1 MKTLAPI
8 FSTMRFNPMP
18 LQRHV
23 ERDNAAAAR
32 VRSRGK
38 RTSMLACLASVLMSS
53 LVQAQTPGVRTG
65 AIDTRD
71 GRRVSI
77 EQRVEQAF
85 RIEPVVQ
92 RFKGRRGEVIPFSFT
107 VTSTGKTM
115 QIDVSPIQ
123 LRQEESG
130 IILHDEHSPPMEG
143 VKFTTPTR
151 FTLNAGET
159 VELKGKV
166 TIPLAKTNYL
176 SFGLLVRDE
185 GMVDEPTDA
194 DAVGGQ
200 TRAAI
205 RYVTQYVLRV
215 DVETGLTNLSSIEQ
229 MEIEDAQVVSHE
241 GMPYIRAYVKNP
253 SNFALECRVRAELSH
268 RDSADASKSRSADPV
283 ALFMPSRA
291 NLDDD
296 EKYLVRMMPNARLRL
311 EAPLETSLIDG
322 QYDLNL
328 MVSNG
333 RRTMLERTFP
343 QTLLVNS
350 FRALDTRI
358 ANLGPGVTLEP
369 AQIELGRVE
378 GTQRM
383 VTLEVKN
390 NSDDDQLIHLV
401 PRDHLGD
408 PMSRL
413 MLSSTK
419 FELDAGR
426 SKTIRALLRGVSKE
440 SSQWGTLDIIRRNLK
455 SPNDVESATSLPLEL
470 VHQQRPQLTVAAGP
484 LQWANLTD
492 GNAFVIEVAN
502 EGEGYA
508 PIQGEL
514 LLGRDDGSRPHRLLD
529 GFGRWLAP
537 GQKRELQFHLPAEI
551 DAGRYQIRLTVR
563 SRDNLSVEEQV
574 VVLDLTDEML
584 QGSQHASNEAAAFS
598 NADAD
603 PASLR

>member
-1 MKTLAPI
+1 MAPRKRWTTLGCM
-8 FSTMRFNPMP
+8 S
-18 LQRHV
+18 
-23 ERDNAAAAR
+23 
-32 VRSRGK
+32 
-38 RTSMLACLASVLMSS
+38 CLLVSGSVH
-53 LVQAQTPGVRTG
+53 AQQPGVQT
-65 AIDTRD
+65 AAVSEQD

-77 EQRVEQAF
+77 ERRVEQAF

-92 RFKGRRGEVIPFSFT
+92 RFRGRRGEVIPFSFQ

-123 LRQEESG
+123 LRQEETG

-166 TIPLAKTNYL
+166 TIPLVKTNYI

-185 GMVDEPTDA
+185 GTVNDPSAEEFAGD
-194 DAVGGQ
+194 Q
-200 TRAAI
+200 TQASV

-215 DVETGLTNLSSIEQ
+215 DVETGVSDLSSVERLELQ
-229 MEIEDAQVVSHE
+229 EAQVVSHE
-241 GMPYIRAYVKNP
+241 GMPYVRAYVKNP
-253 SNFALECRVRAELSH
+253 TNFALECRIRAELTPA
-268 RDSADASKSRSADPV
+268 DSGNLPRSRSANPV
-283 ALFMPSRA
+283 SLFMPSRA
-291 NLDDD
+291 NVEDKD
-296 EKYLVRMMPNARLRL
+296 KYLIRMMPNARLRL
-311 EAPLETSLIDG
+311 EAPLEMSLVDG

-328 MVSNG
+328 QVSNG
-333 RRTMLERTFP
+333 RRTMLEQTFP
-343 QTLLVNS
+343 QTLLVDA

-383 VTLEVKN
+383 LTIEISN
-390 NSDDDQLIHLV
+390 NSEDDQQIHLV

-413 MLSSTK
+413 MLSKSK
-419 FELDAGR
+419 FDLAAGR
-426 SKTIRALLRGVSKE
+426 SKTIRALLRGISKT
-440 SSQWGTLDIIRRNLK
+440 SSQWGTLDVIRRNLN

-470 VHQQRPQLTVAAGP
+470 VHQQRPVLNVESGP
-484 LQWANLTD
+484 LQWANLAG
-492 GNAFVIEVAN
+492 GNAFVMEITN
-502 EGEGYA
+502 QGEGYA

-537 GQKRELQFHLPAEI
+537 GQKRELQFHVPADLE
-551 DAGRYQIRLTVR
+551 AGKYQVRLSVR
-563 SRDNLSVEEQV
+563 SRENVAVEEQV
-574 VVLDLTDEML
+574 VVLDLTEDML
-584 QGSQHASNEAAAFS
+584 VGTGSV
-598 NADAD
+598 ADQSAELSHVV
-603 PASLR
+603 PAGATVR

>member
-1 MKTLAPI
+1 M
-8 FSTMRFNPMP
+8 
-18 LQRHV
+18 
-23 ERDNAAAAR
+23 ERDNASAAR

-38 RTSMLACLASVLMSS
+38 RTSMLACLASIVMSS

-268 RDSADASKSRSADPV
+268 RDSAGASKSRSADPV

-401 PRDHLGD
+401 PRDHLGE

>member
-1 MKTLAPI
+1 MKTLASI
-8 FSTMRFNPMP
+8 FPMIRFIQKPFECHAGQDYASP
-18 LQRHV
+18 
-23 ERDNAAAAR
+23 AR
-32 VRSRGK
+32 VRFRRV
-38 RTSMLACLASVLMSS
+38 RTWGLACLASALMTSV
-53 LVQAQTPGVRTG
+53 VQAQTPGVRTG

-194 DAVGGQ
+194 DAAGGQ

-268 RDSADASKSRSADPV
+268 KDSSDASNSRSSDPV

-383 VTLEVKN
+383 VTLKVKN
-390 NSDDDQLIHLV
+390 NSDDDQLIHLL
-401 PRDHLGD
+401 PRDHLGE

-413 MLSSTK
+413 MLSSTQ
-419 FELDAGR
+419 FELAAGR

-440 SSQWGTLDIIRRNLK
+440 TSQWGTLDIIRRNLQTL
-455 SPNDVESATSLPLEL
+455 SDVESATSLPLEL
-470 VHQQRPQLTVAAGP
+470 VHKQRPQLTVAAGP
-484 LQWANLTD
+484 LQWATLTD

-502 EGEGYA
+502 EGDGYA
-508 PIQGEL
+508 PIHGEL
-514 LLGRDDGSRPHRLLD
+514 LLGQDDGSRPHRLLD

-551 DAGRYQIRLTVR
+551 EAGRYQIRLTVR

-574 VVLDLTDEML
+574 VVLDLTEEML
-584 QGSQHASNEAAAFS
+584 RGSQQVNEEAAAVS
-598 NADAD
+598 NTDARST
-603 PASLR
+603 SLR

>member
-1 MKTLAPI
+1 MKILAPI
-8 FSTMRFNPMP
+8 VSTMRFNPMP

-23 ERDNAAAAR
+23 ERDNASAAR
-32 VRSRGK
+32 VRSRGE
-38 RTSMLACLASVLMSS
+38 RTSMLACLASIVMSS

>member
-1 MKTLAPI
+1 MKILAPI
-8 FSTMRFNPMP
+8 VSTMRFNPMP

-23 ERDNAAAAR
+23 ERDNASAAR

-38 RTSMLACLASVLMSS
+38 RTSMLACLASIVMSS

-268 RDSADASKSRSADPV
+268 RDSAGASKSRSADPV

-401 PRDHLGD
+401 PRDHLGE

>member
-1 MKTLAPI
+1 M
-8 FSTMRFNPMP
+8 
-18 LQRHV
+18 
-23 ERDNAAAAR
+23 ERDNASAAR

-38 RTSMLACLASVLMSS
+38 RTSMLACLASIVMSS

-268 RDSADASKSRSADPV
+268 SDSADASKSRSADPV

-426 SKTIRALLRGVSKE
+426 SKTIRALLRGVSRE

-584 QGSQHASNEAAAFS
+584 QGSQHASNDAAAFS

>member
-1 MKTLAPI
+1 
-8 FSTMRFNPMP
+8 
-18 LQRHV
+18 
-23 ERDNAAAAR
+23 
-32 VRSRGK
+32 
-38 RTSMLACLASVLMSS
+38 MLACLASIVMSS

-268 RDSADASKSRSADPV
+268 KDSADASKSRSADPV

>member
-1 MKTLAPI
+1 MKILAPI
-8 FSTMRFNPMP
+8 VSTMRFNPMP

-23 ERDNAAAAR
+23 ERDNASAAR

-38 RTSMLACLASVLMSS
+38 RTSMLACLASIVMSS

-107 VTSTGKTM
+107 VTSTGKSM

-311 EAPLETSLIDG
+311 QAPLETSLIDG

-455 SPNDVESATSLPLEL
+455 SPNDVRSATSLPLEL

-584 QGSQHASNEAAAFS
+584 QGSQHASNDAAAFS

>member
-1 MKTLAPI
+1 
-8 FSTMRFNPMP
+8 
-18 LQRHV
+18 
-23 ERDNAAAAR
+23 
-32 VRSRGK
+32 
-38 RTSMLACLASVLMSS
+38 MLACLASMMMSS
-53 LVQAQTPGVRTG
+53 VVQAQTPGVRTG
-65 AIDTRD
+65 AIDARD

-159 VELKGKV
+159 VELKGTV

-185 GMVDEPTDA
+185 GMVDEPTEDDA
-194 DAVGGQ
+194 IGGQ

-268 RDSADASKSRSADPV
+268 KESANASKSRSSDPI

-322 QYDLNL
+322 RYDLNL

-584 QGSQHASNEAAAFS
+584 QGSQHASNEAAAF
-598 NADAD
+598 
-603 PASLR
+603 

>member
-1 MKTLAPI
+1 MKTLALIQP
-8 FSTMRFNPMP
+8 TMRFNQQP
-18 LQRHV
+18 LEYNA
-23 ERDNAAAAR
+23 ERDNASPAR
-32 VRSRGK
+32 VRSR
-38 RTSMLACLASVLMSS
+38 RVRIWMLACLASMMMSS
-53 LVQAQTPGVRTG
+53 VVQAQTPGVRTG
-65 AIDTRD
+65 AIDARD

-159 VELKGKV
+159 VELKGTV

-185 GMVDEPTDA
+185 GMVDEPTEDDA
-194 DAVGGQ
+194 IGGQ

-268 RDSADASKSRSADPV
+268 KESANASKSRSSDPI

-322 QYDLNL
+322 RYDLNL

-390 NSDDDQLIHLV
+390 NSVDDQLIHLV

-419 FELDAGR
+419 FELTAGR

-440 SSQWGTLDIIRRNLK
+440 TSQWGTLDIIRRNLK
-455 SPNDVESATSLPLEL
+455 TPNDVESATSLPLEL
-470 VHQQRPQLTVAAGP
+470 VHKQRPQLTVAAGP

-502 EGEGYA
+502 EGDGYA

-574 VVLDLTDEML
+574 VVLDLTEEML
-584 QGSQHASNEAAAFS
+584 RGSQQASNDAAAVS
-598 NADAD
+598 NADVD
-603 PASLR
+603 SNSLR

>member
-1 MKTLAPI
+1 MKTLALI

-18 LQRHV
+18 LQRHL
-23 ERDNAAAAR
+23 ERDNASAAR

-38 RTSMLACLASVLMSS
+38 RTSMLACLASLVMSS

-143 VKFTTPTR
+143 VKFSTPTR

>member
-1 MKTLAPI
+1 MKTLALI

-23 ERDNAAAAR
+23 ERDNASAAH

-38 RTSMLACLASVLMSS
+38 RTSMLGCLASVLMSS

-455 SPNDVESATSLPLEL
+455 SPNDVRSATSLPLEL

-563 SRDNLSVEEQV
+563 SRDNLPVEEQV

>member
-1 MKTLAPI
+1 M
-8 FSTMRFNPMP
+8 M
-18 LQRHV
+18 
-23 ERDNAAAAR
+23 
-32 VRSRGK
+32 
-38 RTSMLACLASVLMSS
+38 MSS
-53 LVQAQTPGVRTG
+53 VVQAQTPGVRTG
-65 AIDTRD
+65 AIDARD

-185 GMVDEPTDA
+185 GMVDEPTEA
-194 DAVGGQ
+194 DAIGGQ

-268 RDSADASKSRSADPV
+268 KDSANASKSRSSDPI

-296 EKYLVRMMPNARLRL
+296 EKYLIRMMPNARLRL

-322 QYDLNL
+322 RYDLNL

-419 FELDAGR
+419 FELTAGR

-440 SSQWGTLDIIRRNLK
+440 TSQWGTLDIIRRNLK
-455 SPNDVESATSLPLEL
+455 TPNDVESATSLPLEL
-470 VHQQRPQLTVAAGP
+470 VHKQRPQLTVAAGP

-502 EGEGYA
+502 EGDGYA

-574 VVLDLTDEML
+574 VVLDLTEEML
-584 QGSQHASNEAAAFS
+584 RGSQQASNDAAAVS
-598 NADAD
+598 NADVD
-603 PASLR
+603 SNSLR

>member
-1 MKTLAPI
+1 
-8 FSTMRFNPMP
+8 MRFNPMP

-23 ERDNAAAAR
+23 ERDNASAAR

-38 RTSMLACLASVLMSS
+38 RTSMLACLASIVMSS
-53 LVQAQTPGVRTG
+53 LVQGQTPGVRTG

-419 FELDAGR
+419 FVLDAGR

-484 LQWANLTD
+484 LQWANLTA

-502 EGEGYA
+502 EGESYA

>member
-1 MKTLAPI
+1 MKILALI
-8 FSTMRFNPMP
+8 VSTMRFNPMP

-23 ERDNAAAAR
+23 ERDNASAAR

-38 RTSMLACLASVLMSS
+38 RTSMLACLASIVMSS

-268 RDSADASKSRSADPV
+268 SDSADASKSRSADPV

-426 SKTIRALLRGVSKE
+426 SKTIRALLRGVSRE

-584 QGSQHASNEAAAFS
+584 QGSQHASNDAAAFS

>member
-1 MKTLAPI
+1 MTTRLTSAI
-8 FSTMRFNPMP
+8 RICS
-18 LQRHV
+18 HH
-23 ERDNAAAAR
+23 E
-32 VRSRGK
+32 RSRVLG
-38 RTSMLACLASVLMSS
+38 CLALTMISS
-53 LVQAQTPGVRTG
+53 LVHSQTPGVRTG
-65 AIDTRD
+65 AIDASD

-77 EQRVEQAF
+77 QQRVEQAF

-92 RFKGRRGEVIPFSFT
+92 RFQGRRGEVIPFSFT
-107 VTSTGKTM
+107 VTSTGKKM
-115 QIDVSPIQ
+115 QINVSPIQ

-143 VKFTTPTR
+143 VKFETPTR

-159 VELKGKV
+159 VELRGEV
-166 TIPLAKTNYL
+166 TIPLAKTNFL

-185 GMVDEPTDA
+185 GMINGPTES

-215 DVETGLTNLSSIEQ
+215 DVETGLSNMSSIEQ
-229 MEIEDAQVVSHE
+229 MSIEDAQVVSHE

-253 SNFALECRVRAELSH
+253 TSFALECRVRAELSQA
-268 RDSADASKSRSADPV
+268 DSADSARLLSSDPV
-283 ALFMPSRA
+283 SLFMPSRA
-291 NLDDD
+291 NLED
-296 EKYLVRMMPNARLRL
+296 EEKHLVRMMPNARLRL

-333 RRTMLERTFP
+333 RRTMLERSFQ

-358 ANLGPGVTLEP
+358 ANLGPGVTMEP

-390 NSDDDQLIHLV
+390 NSDDNQLIHLV

-426 SKTIRALLRGVSKE
+426 SKTVRALLRGISKE
-440 SSQWGTLDIIRRNLK
+440 PSQWGTLDVIRQNLK
-455 SPNDVESATSLPLEL
+455 SPHELESATSLPLEL
-470 VHQQRPQLTVAAGP
+470 VHQQRPQLIVAAGP
-484 LQWANLTD
+484 LQWANLTS
-492 GNAFVIEVAN
+492 GNAFVIEIAN
-502 EGEGYA
+502 QGDGYA

-537 GQKRELQFHLPAEI
+537 GQKRELQFQLPPEVE
-551 DAGRYQIRLTVR
+551 AGRYQIRLTVR
-563 SRDNLSVEEQV
+563 SRDNVSVEEQV
-574 VVLDLTDEML
+574 IVLDLTDEML
-584 QGSQHASNEAAAFS
+584 VGRQQAAKESASLS
-598 NADAD
+598 NAEPD
-603 PASLR
+603 PVALR

>member
-1 MKTLAPI
+1 
-8 FSTMRFNPMP
+8 
-18 LQRHV
+18 
-23 ERDNAAAAR
+23 
-32 VRSRGK
+32 
-38 RTSMLACLASVLMSS
+38 MLACLASIVMSS

>member
-1 MKTLAPI
+1 MKILALI
-8 FSTMRFNPMP
+8 VSTMRFNPMP

-23 ERDNAAAAR
+23 ERDNASAAR

-38 RTSMLACLASVLMSS
+38 RTSMLAVLASVVMSS